1 MEYSIY
7 DLVDIKRL
15 QEVAD
20 ELYRAT
26 SIPSS
31 IITLDG
37 EIVTGSGWQRI
48 CTDFHRKHPQTEK
61 ECIESDIQIR
71 KRIAKGE
78 PYVVYECPRGLID
91 AAIPIMIAGQHVANI
106 LSGQIFFERPD
117 TEKKKF
123 FRNQARKFGF
133 DEDAYLAALME
144 VPVFEETKFRAALSF
159 MAQFAQLIGHMGLAR
174 LKTFKAKRTLEEKEQ
189 ILSHQNLVLKAI
201 RNVNQLI
208 THEKNRDTLIQKA
221 CQILIETRGYHNA
234 WIVLMDSQGNYL
246 TSSEAGLDEAFDSL
260 ERLLRQD
267 QLTTCGKN
275 ILENKELQV
284 IENPLDTCPDC
295 PLSGSYADRGAYTIA
310 LAYNGQVFGLLS
322 VSLPKVFVHNRQ
334 EQELFCEL
342 ADDIA
347 FALDAIEVA
356 KQRNEA
362 ENEMHQRKFVESVLK
377 ELAQTLLSQT
387 SVEVMS
393 EQVLRA
399 GKQLTMSC
407 HGFVGTLDP
416 QTGHLVA
423 HTMTRTVWET
433 CQIPN
438 KSISFEK
445 FNGLWGWVVRNQCSI
460 LCNSPDKDLRSGGV
474 PTGHIPIS
482 NFLSVPVVL
491 QNKTVGQ
498 IALANAAREYQ
509 QRDLEVV
516 EQLAVLFALAIERQ
530 KKEAELVAAKERAE
544 ASNKA
549 KSEFMANMSHEIRTP
564 LNGIMGMLQVLQ
576 TTVLDKEQRECI
588 AMAMKSSQRL
598 NDLLSNILELC
609 KMEADTIIIREE
621 PFQLHEVMRV
631 LQDIFSQVVKHNNNT
646 LHIDCND
653 AVPDTLIGDSTR
665 LTQVLFNLI
674 GNATKYTV
682 NGQVMIQVFSVHS
695 GNLESYRLLFIVSDT
710 GQGIPDHMLQKTF
723 EIFSQG
729 HDSDSPYARLYE
741 GAGLGLS
748 LVKRIIN
755 LMNGN
760 ASIESQEGQGT
771 TVYVSLPFKL
781 PTMLTPKV
789 TQKLSQDR
797 ALDFNGLKILLADDD
812 EITQLQVK
820 RLLEK
825 RGHHVVVVDNGEKAL
840 VELTRDSFAC
850 VLMDV
855 QMPVLD
861 GVGATKK
868 IRASKARFN
877 TIPIIALTAYAMIGD
892 REKFL
897 EAGMDDYLA
906 KPVDK
911 KHLMEVVNRNIRAN
925 CHLQTKRT

>member
-1 MEYSIY
+1 
-7 DLVDIKRL
+7 
-15 QEVAD
+15 
-20 ELYRAT
+20 
-26 SIPSS
+26 
-31 IITLDG
+31 
-37 EIVTGSGWQRI
+37 
-48 CTDFHRKHPQTEK
+48 
-61 ECIESDIQIR
+61 
-71 KRIAKGE
+71 
-78 PYVVYECPRGLID
+78 
-91 AAIPIMIAGQHVANI
+91 
-106 LSGQIFFERPD
+106 
-117 TEKKKF
+117 
-123 FRNQARKFGF
+123 
-133 DEDAYLAALME
+133 
-144 VPVFEETKFRAALSF
+144 
-159 MAQFAQLIGHMGLAR
+159 
-174 LKTFKAKRTLEEKEQ
+174 
-189 ILSHQNLVLKAI
+189 
-201 RNVNQLI
+201 
-208 THEKNRDTLIQKA
+208 
-221 CQILIETRGYHNA
+221 
-234 WIVLMDSQGNYL
+234 
-246 TSSEAGLDEAFDSL
+246 
-260 ERLLRQD
+260 
-267 QLTTCGKN
+267 
-275 ILENKELQV
+275 
-284 IENPLDTCPDC
+284 
-295 PLSGSYADRGAYTIA
+295 
-310 LAYNGQVFGLLS
+310 
-322 VSLPKVFVHNRQ
+322 
-334 EQELFCEL
+334 
-342 ADDIA
+342 
-347 FALDAIEVA
+347 
-356 KQRNEA
+356 
-362 ENEMHQRKFVESVLK
+362 
-377 ELAQTLLSQT
+377 
-387 SVEVMS
+387 
-393 EQVLRA
+393 
-399 GKQLTMSC
+399 
-407 HGFVGTLDP
+407 
-416 QTGHLVA
+416 
-423 HTMTRTVWET
+423 
-433 CQIPN
+433 
-438 KSISFEK
+438 
-445 FNGLWGWVVRNQCSI
+445 
-460 LCNSPDKDLRSGGV
+460 
-474 PTGHIPIS
+474 
-482 NFLSVPVVL
+482 
-491 QNKTVGQ
+491 
-498 IALANAAREYQ
+498 
-509 QRDLEVV
+509 
-516 EQLAVLFALAIERQ
+516 
-530 KKEAELVAAKERAE
+530 
-544 ASNKA
+544 
-549 KSEFMANMSHEIRTP
+549 MANMSHEIRTP